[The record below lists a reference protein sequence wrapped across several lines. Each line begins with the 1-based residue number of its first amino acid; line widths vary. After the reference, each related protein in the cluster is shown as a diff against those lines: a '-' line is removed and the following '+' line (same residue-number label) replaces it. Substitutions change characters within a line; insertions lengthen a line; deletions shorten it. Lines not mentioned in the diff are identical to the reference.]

1 MKPIWSIQHT
11 ERLTGF
17 IFLEAELFRN
27 VSCNFYKHNI
37 ESWLLLSGSTTLEA
51 SFLDAFNLHLAH
63 GFLMALLLSC
73 APQLIGLHTHCAKA
87 SNKMSRTQQKTFQIS
102 SGWFDFSARERR
114 VTKYLLQIQVF
125 LYIYACI
132 LMMYMCVLACV
143 TTHSAV
149 SPTGQDP
156 QVVDFAIQ
164 FQATR
169 LTVVNGLFS
178 QTNLTS
184 LVDMQWFSC
193 VCVCGRD
200 REGERDL
207 PLLWSS
213 LAQVKHLSRVQV
225 PHEGLQDLIA
235 L

>member
-87 SNKMSRTQQKTFQIS
+87 SNKIPEHSKKPFRYLMVDLISQPERGEWQSTYTNTGLFIHLCMYTNDVHVCACVCYYSQCRLPHRSGS
-102 SGWFDFSARERR
+102 SG
-114 VTKYLLQIQVF
+114 
-125 LYIYACI
+125 C
-132 LMMYMCVLACV
+132 
-143 TTHSAV
+143 
-149 SPTGQDP
+149 
-156 QVVDFAIQ
+156 
-164 FQATR
+164 
-169 LTVVNGLFS
+169 GLCD
-178 QTNLTS
+178 TAPGYEI
-184 LVDMQWFSC
+184 D
-193 VCVCGRD
+193 
-200 REGERDL
+200 
-207 PLLWSS
+207 SS
-213 LAQVKHLSRVQV
+213 
-225 PHEGLQDLIA
+225 
-235 L
+235 